1 MLQSAESWDR
11 LLLEL
16 PPQFISLWN
25 DRTELRNVH
34 GSVSAMCY
42 YFNHVVHGMSSE
54 SVYESTTNH

>member
-11 LLLEL
+11 LLFEL

-25 DRTELRNVH
+25 DRIELRNVH

-42 YFNHVVHGMSSE
+42 YFNHMVHGE
-54 SVYESTTNH
+54 R